1 MKDMN
6 IEKAYEAAKER
17 YSAIGVDT
25 DKALD
30 SLRKIS
36 LSPENL
42 SFPPL
47 LAGR

>member
-1 MKDMN
+1 MKDIN

-17 YSAIGVDT
+17 YSAIRRHGQGVGLT
-25 DKALD
+25 
-30 SLRKIS
+30 
-36 LSPENL
+36 PENL